1 LGVAVEVEGFCGVG
15 VAGEEGFVVG
25 GEDASAAGAEV
36 DGVGV
41 DVVDDVVEG
50 DEIDVIVWSVEVKD

>member
-1 LGVAVEVEGFCGVG
+1 MG
-15 VAGEEGFVVG
+15 VAGEEGCVVG

-36 DGVGV
+36 DGLGV

>member
-1 LGVAVEVEGFCGVG
+1 

-25 GEDASAAGAEV
+25 GEDTATAGAEV
-36 DGVGV
+36 DGLGV
-41 DVVDDVVEG
+41 DVVDYVVEG